1 MEGGGGGAGGGGRGG
16 GGGGGPG
23 GACTPTPP
31 PPHRPQRSTFL
42 VDQRFKKE
50 SGLIVFFKSYFTD
63 CVVNLK
69 IL

>member
-1 MEGGGGGAGGGGRGG
+1 MEGGGGCDGCACGG
-16 GGGGGPG
+16 GGGGRRARAHP
-23 GACTPTPP
+23 PPP

>member
-1 MEGGGGGAGGGGRGG
+1 MPLWRGGGGGAGGVRWH
-16 GGGGGPG
+16 P
-23 GACTPTPP
+23 PPPP